1 MTMDELMAQVLEIL
15 PEAIF
20 DEEMETGEIVI
31 STGLMQKARSKNL
44 VKIEEEE

>member
-1 MTMDELMAQVLEIL
+1 MKMNELMAQILEIL

-31 STGLMQKARSKNL
+31 STGLANTKADNL
-44 VKIEEEE
+44 VPLESK